1 MILLITY
8 NHYILILNLWTTIKI
23 SKFKYHNQ
31 WVAYLKI
38 GPNICFKIKLNLDRY
53 STYLV
58 RVMNNGLGFIY
69 FVSVLFIF
77 SVLFLFNLILIFT
90 FTFLYFELE
99 QRIWCNIIC
108 GSHTQVTKHDK
119 CVTPVTGW
127 LHMSQSQSHM
137 IIWYKKE
144 YRRFWNR

>member
-1 MILLITY
+1 M
-8 NHYILILNLWTTIKI
+8 
-23 SKFKYHNQ
+23 
-31 WVAYLKI
+31 KI
-38 GPNICFKIKLNLDRY
+38 GSDICFKIKLNLDRY

-99 QRIWCNIIC
+99 QRI
-108 GSHTQVTKHDK
+108 
-119 CVTPVTGW
+119 
-127 LHMSQSQSHM
+127 
-137 IIWYKKE
+137 
-144 YRRFWNR
+144 